1 MVKLVDRTGQ
11 QFGRLTV
18 VAQAGRNNLKKVL
31 WDCVCAC
38 GARTTV
44 ASGSLVTGNT
54 TSCGCVL
61 KEAITKHGNSG
72 KSSYN
77 TWRAM
82 VRRCNNPEDKD
93 YGRYGGK
100 GIRVCERWLTYENFV
115 TDMGEPEGSQTLDRK
130 DPYGN
135 YEPDNCR
142 WASLSDQA
150 RNHRLHAN
158 NRSGFTGVYTVYEE
172 KWMARISNNKKV
184 FYSKVCKTFE
194 EAVLARKGLEQVHW
208 GANKK

>member
-1 MVKLVDRTGQ
+1 
-11 QFGRLTV
+11 
-18 VAQAGRNNLKKVL
+18 
-31 WDCVCAC
+31 
-38 GARTTV
+38 
-44 ASGSLVTGNT
+44 
-54 TSCGCVL
+54 
-61 KEAITKHGNSG
+61 
-72 KSSYN
+72 
-77 TWRAM
+77 M